1 MHENTCPVP
10 WFQLGDVRRVLMQN
24 ENWFFEQ
31 CLKCRHLITKKN
43 MNTGK
48 KTYACDNGVA
58 QVNNY
63 GSFNY
68 VDENDV
74 VIPSSKG
81 AEDMCSSFA
90 ERFIIALNQ

>member
-1 MHENTCPVP
+1 
-10 WFQLGDVRRVLMQN
+10 MQN

-48 KTYACDNGVA
+48 KTYACDNGVGL
-58 QVNNY
+58 VNNY

-74 VIPSSKG
+74 VIPSSKE